1 MALSTNSTY
10 KHVNYFWEA
19 GELAKPLYNGL
30 YGSVFSLTVIRKV
43 IFLEGDHTFENEQ
56 RNAGSDVSNTSAI
69 TIAPPI

>member
-19 GELAKPLYNGL
+19 GELAKPLYN
-30 YGSVFSLTVIRKV
+30 GSVFSLTVIRKV